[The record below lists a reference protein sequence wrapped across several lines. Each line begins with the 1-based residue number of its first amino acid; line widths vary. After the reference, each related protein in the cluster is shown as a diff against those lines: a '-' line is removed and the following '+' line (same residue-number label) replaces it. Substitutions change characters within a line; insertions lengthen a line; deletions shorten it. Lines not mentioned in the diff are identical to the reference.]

1 MLYEQKSSTI
11 IIGIFIVI
19 SAILVVWL
27 IPFNL
32 NEHLARLAEN
42 SNSNIPENAGEM
54 IIIYNGVAAIGGL
67 AILIAA
73 YVPAFIILINS
84 FISLIFSIKNRKSIS
99 KTIRIVNYAYD
110 AILVVFIVFSIIK
123 LILFRTGIA

>member
-1 MLYEQKSSTI
+1 MSRRSSRI

-19 SAILVVWL
+19 SSILVAWL
-27 IPFNL
+27 VPFNL
-32 NEHLARLAEN
+32 KEHLARLAEN
-42 SNSNIPENAGEM
+42 SSSNVPENAGEM
-54 IIIYNGVAAIGGL
+54 IIIYNGVAVIGGL

-73 YVPAFIILINS
+73 YVPAFIIFINS
-84 FISLIFSIKNRKSIS
+84 FISLIVSIKNKKSIS

>member
-1 MLYEQKSSTI
+1 MSRRSSTI

-19 SAILVVWL
+19 SSILVAWL
-27 IPFNL
+27 VPFNL
-32 NEHLARLAEN
+32 KEHLDRLAEN
-42 SNSNIPENAGEM
+42 SSSNVPENAGEM
-54 IIIYNGVAAIGGL
+54 IIIYNGVAAIGEL

-110 AILVVFIVFSIIK
+110 ATLVVFIVFSIIK

>member
-1 MLYEQKSSTI
+1 MSRRSSTI

-19 SAILVVWL
+19 SSILVAWL
-27 IPFNL
+27 VPFNL
-32 NEHLARLAEN
+32 KEHLDRLAEN
-42 SNSNIPENAGEM
+42 SSSNVPENAGEM

-67 AILIAA
+67 AILIAG

-84 FISLIFSIKNRKSIS
+84 FISLIFSIKNRKSIL

>member
-1 MLYEQKSSTI
+1 MSKRSSTI

-19 SAILVVWL
+19 SAILIAWL
-27 IPFNL
+27 VPFNL
-32 NEHLARLAEN
+32 KENLARLAESSS
-42 SNSNIPENAGEM
+42 SNVPENAGEM

-84 FISLIFSIKNRKSIS
+84 FISLIFSIKNRKSTS

-110 AILVVFIVFSIIK
+110 AILVVFIVFSIVKIV
-123 LILFRTGIA
+123 LFRTGIA

>member
-1 MLYEQKSSTI
+1 MSKRSSTI
-11 IIGIFIVI
+11 IIGIFIII
-19 SAILVVWL
+19 SSILVAWL
-27 IPFNL
+27 VPFNL
-32 NEHLARLAEN
+32 KEHLARLAE
-42 SNSNIPENAGEM
+42 SSSSSVPENAGEM

-67 AILIAA
+67 AIIIAA

-110 AILVVFIVFSIIK
+110 AILVVFIVFSIVKIV
-123 LILFRTGIA
+123 LFRAGIA

>member
-1 MLYEQKSSTI
+1 MSKRSSTI

-19 SAILVVWL
+19 SAILIAWL
-27 IPFNL
+27 VPFNL
-32 NEHLARLAEN
+32 KEHLAGLAES
-42 SNSNIPENAGEM
+42 SNGNVPENAGEM
-54 IIIYNGVAAIGGL
+54 IIIYNVVAAIGGL

-99 KTIRIVNYAYD
+99 KTIRIVNYVYD
-110 AILVVFIVFSIIK
+110 SILVVFIVFSIVKIV
-123 LILFRTGIA
+123 LFRTGIA

>member
-1 MLYEQKSSTI
+1 MSKRSSTI

-19 SAILVVWL
+19 SAILIAWL
-27 IPFNL
+27 VPFNL
-32 NEHLARLAEN
+32 KEHLAGLVES
-42 SNSNIPENAGEM
+42 SNGNVPENAGEM
-54 IIIYNGVAAIGGL
+54 IIIYNVVAAIGGL

-110 AILVVFIVFSIIK
+110 AILVVFIVFSIVKIV
-123 LILFRTGIA
+123 LFRTGIA

>member
-1 MLYEQKSSTI
+1 MSRRSSTI

-19 SAILVVWL
+19 SSILVAWL
-27 IPFNL
+27 VPFNL
-32 NEHLARLAEN
+32 KEHLARLAEN
-42 SNSNIPENAGEM
+42 SSSNVPENAGEM

-67 AILIAA
+67 AIIIPA

-84 FISLIFSIKNRKSIS
+84 FISLIFSIKNRKSTS

-110 AILVVFIVFSIIK
+110 AILVVFIVFSIVKIV
-123 LILFRTGIA
+123 LFRTGIA

>member
-1 MLYEQKSSTI
+1 MSRRSSTI

-19 SAILVVWL
+19 SSILVAWL
-27 IPFNL
+27 VPFNL
-32 NEHLARLAEN
+32 KEHLDRLAEN
-42 SNSNIPENAGEM
+42 SSSNVPENAGEM

-99 KTIRIVNYAYD
+99 KTFRIVNYA
-110 AILVVFIVFSIIK
+110 
-123 LILFRTGIA
+123 

>member
-1 MLYEQKSSTI
+1 MSKRSSTI

-19 SAILVVWL
+19 SSILVAWL
-27 IPFNL
+27 VPFNL
-32 NEHLARLAEN
+32 KEHLARLAEN
-42 SNSNIPENAGEM
+42 SSSNVPENAGEM
-54 IIIYNGVAAIGGL
+54 IIVYNGVVAIGGL
-67 AILIAA
+67 AIIIAA

-123 LILFRTGIA
+123 FILFRTGIA